1 MHSWL
6 FSSYAS
12 GYITILGDITSGIHS
27 SAVTII
33 VTYISLSAGINA
45 HWCVTTCS
53 LNRFSMFFVVQGKKL
68 LKHVVFILETL
79 QTGLSGTTYSFV
91 NPVLIMGYARRGTI

>member
-1 MHSWL
+1 
-6 FSSYAS
+6 
-12 GYITILGDITSGIHS
+12 
-27 SAVTII
+27 
-33 VTYISLSAGINA
+33 
-45 HWCVTTCS
+45 
-53 LNRFSMFFVVQGKKL
+53 MFFVVQGKKL